1 MSRVYLVVT
10 PFFPEPGDFHGPYV
24 LDQVKAIART
34 GEYRV
39 VVIKPFPVWKKAE
52 DYEIDGEKVYRCPSW
67 TMPSNVWPN
76 RLSDLLSAN
85 ALLRKLRSIGIQIK
99 DVAVCHAHVASLG
112 FYSLAIKRRNPQ
124 CLSAVQ
130 HHGFDVFGLTD
141 GIFAGKKWH
150 DRLCIRRG
158 RRICNAVDLNIGVS
172 KKTLDYVKSY
182 PGVSL
187 KKEYVLYNGVDTSK
201 FYPPAVASK
210 NARFTIGCIG
220 NFWPIKDQMT
230 LIRAVERIVNSG
242 HNDIFVRFIG
252 TGVTRSDCE
261 QYVKDHSLVDY
272 VSFENEVMHNQ
283 LLSFYQSLDLF
294 VLPSYWEAFGCVY
307 TEAYACGVPFIAVK
321 GQGIAEIIPDDEQE
335 MWLISK
341 GDDEYLAVLIMNYM
355 RSRHSQS
362 LLMPASIDHLINNY
376 LSFVIM
382 IDRDNYKQYLS

>member
-1 MSRVYLVVT
+1 MVT

-34 GEYRV
+34 GDYRV
-39 VVIKPFPVWKKAE
+39 VVIKPFPFWKKAV
-52 DYEIDGEKVYRCPSW
+52 DYEIDGVKVYRCPSW
-67 TMPSNVWPN
+67 ALPSNVWPN
-76 RLSDLLSAN
+76 WLSDILSAN
-85 ALLRKLRSIGIQIK
+85 ALLRKLRSIGVQIK
-99 DVAVCHAHVASLG
+99 DIAVCHAHVASLG
-112 FYSLAIKRRNPQ
+112 FYSLAIKRKNPQ
-124 CLSAVQ
+124 CLSSVQ

-141 GIFAGKKWH
+141 GFFAGKKWH

-158 RRICNAVDLNIGVS
+158 RQICNSVDLNIGVS

-230 LIRAVERIVNSG
+230 LIRAVEHIVNSG
-242 HNDIFVRFIG
+242 IKDILVRFIG

-261 QYVKDHSLVDY
+261 QYVRDHSLTEY
-272 VSFENEVMHNQ
+272 ISFENEVMHDQ
-283 LLSFYQSLDLF
+283 LLSFYQALDLF

-321 GQGIAEIIPDDEQE
+321 GQGISEIVPEEDHDS
-335 MWLISK
+335 WLIER
-341 GDDEYLAVLIMNYM
+341 GDADSLSNLIENCMTNHPKQKL
-355 RSRHSQS
+355 SEE
-362 LLMPASIDHLINNY
+362 ID
-376 LSFVIM
+376 
-382 IDRDNYKQYLS
+382 IDKTIKKMMLWKKENWLY